1 MGGSVGPYGAC
12 QFDKSEY
19 HGNYVDKMNL
29 EVYKLY
35 SYLLSEDRVDSRSFQ
50 NNS

>member
-1 MGGSVGPYGAC
+1 VGGSVGPYGAC

-19 HGNYVDKMNL
+19 HGNYVEKMNL

-35 SYLLSEDRVDSRSFQ
+35 SYTVMVIFVVRGQSR
-50 NNS
+50 